1 MAETERPHRSSS
13 INSNS
18 NNARNASS
26 STSTDLFIC
35 FTSRFSSSSSMRL
48 SSLSP
53 ARSACLTT
61 SLSRRLRTSGSIKN
75 ASAGVLNSPMFGNNG
90 GRKRSGSGYENTN
103 NTNNIEPSSPKV
115 TCIGQV
121 RVKTRKHVKKK
132 MRARS
137 RRKGGETSSFRRS
150 SSDQNDRGGCRF
162 DASEN
167 RWVHF
172 PVTICESL
180 RSFGSELNCFS
191 SSPCRSSCTGDSHH
205 NRDRRVENN
214 GGGCGGGG
222 GGSSCFTR
230 WFVAVEET
238 GGKRREI
245 ELVVGGGD
253 DEAEEDGRRRSR
265 RRHVFEGLDL
275 NEIEMKTERREDVG
289 RINNLCLPP
298 KNALLLMRCRSDP
311 VKVAA
316 LANRVRERQMSLD
329 DRVYEREEEEEE
341 VEEER
346 RRFELDLE
354 DKKRIELCEKWISGE
369 TIIEREEVVVPV
381 TEPEGSKEEELVEED
396 EEEASKIQEEEI
408 EAMIIKHIEDDLRN
422 AIEEEEEEETAEMEE
437 EEREEEVAASVT
449 PNVERSNQGNREPD
463 PSPEVIMRGGNQEE
477 VETAEKEEKT
487 TPYKVL
493 PDCLLLMMCEPK
505 LSMEV
510 SKETW
515 VCSTDFVRC
524 QPGRP
529 QAKKIT
535 ESTGEH
541 HKQPKKR
548 NVTAV
553 DSNAS
558 SRRRSIDKRPVHLQP
573 PRSSCSYP
581 AAPPLLTAAASVR
594 EQKVVG
600 GNNKA
605 YEPPVLPRCKSE
617 PRKSA
622 SKLAPEACF
631 WKNRKLEPHSQA
643 SVGVGG
649 GAGVGF

>member
-13 INSNS
+13 INSS
-18 NNARNASS
+18 SNARNASS
-26 STSTDLFIC
+26 SSSTDFFIC

-75 ASAGVLNSPMFGNNG
+75 ASAGVLNSPMFGNSG
-90 GRKRSGSGYENTN
+90 GRKRSGSGYENGN
-103 NTNNIEPSSPKV
+103 NNNNIEPSSPKV

-137 RRKGGETSSFRRS
+137 RRRGETSSFRRS

-191 SSPCRSSCTGDSHH
+191 SSSSSPCRSSCTGGSDG
-205 NRDRRVENN
+205 RRGKNN

-245 ELVVGGGD
+245 ELVVGGGE
-253 DEAEEDGRRRSR
+253 DEEAAEDGRRRSR

-275 NEIEMKTERREDVG
+275 SEIEMKTEERRGREDVG
-289 RINNLCLPP
+289 MINLCSPP

-329 DRVYEREEEEEE
+329 EGVCGGEEEED
-341 VEEER
+341 EER

-369 TIIEREEVVVPV
+369 TIVEREVVSI
-381 TEPEGSKEEELVEED
+381 TAPEAPKEED
-396 EEEASKIQEEEI
+396 SEEEASKVHEEEI

-422 AIEEEEEEETAEMEE
+422 AIEEEKEEEEHVAEMEE
-437 EEREEEVAASVT
+437 EEEERKEEEEVAASVTVT

-463 PSPEVIMRGGNQEE
+463 PSPEVIMRG
-477 VETAEKEEKT
+477 ETMEKEKT

-529 QAKKIT
+529 PAKKIT
-535 ESTGEH
+535 EATGEH
-541 HKQPKKR
+541 HHHHHQQPKKR
-548 NVTAV
+548 IVTGV

-558 SRRRSIDKRPVHLQP
+558 SRRRSVDKRPVHHSLLQP

-581 AAPPLLTAAASVR
+581 AAPPLLTTAASVR
-594 EQKVVG
+594 EQKVG
-600 GNNKA
+600 GGNKA

-631 WKNRKLEPHSQA
+631 WKNRKLEPHPQA

>member
-1 MAETERPHRSSS
+1 
-13 INSNS
+13 
-18 NNARNASS
+18 
-26 STSTDLFIC
+26 
-35 FTSRFSSSSSMRL
+35 
-48 SSLSP
+48 
-53 ARSACLTT
+53 
-61 SLSRRLRTSGSIKN
+61 
-75 ASAGVLNSPMFGNNG
+75 MFGNNNG
-90 GRKRSGSGYENTN
+90 GRKRSGSGYENN
-103 NTNNIEPSSPKV
+103 NSNSNSNNIEPSSPKV

-137 RRKGGETSSFRRS
+137 RRKGGGETSTSFRRS

-191 SSPCRSSCTGDSHH
+191 SPCRSSCTGD
-205 NRDRRVENN
+205 RDGRRRGENN
-214 GGGCGGGG
+214 NCGGCSGGGCGGGG
-222 GGSSCFTR
+222 GSSCGGVFTR

-245 ELVVGGGD
+245 ELVVGGGGEE
-253 DEAEEDGRRRSR
+253 EAEEDRRRRSR

-275 NEIEMKTERREDVG
+275 REIEMKTEREEVG
-289 RINNLCLPP
+289 GINSLCSPP

-341 VEEER
+341 EEDEER
-346 RRFELDLE
+346 RRFVLDLE

-369 TIIEREEVVVPV
+369 TIVEREVVV
-381 TEPEGSKEEELVEED
+381 TEPEGPTQEELVEE

-408 EAMIIKHIEDDLRN
+408 EAMIIKHIEDDLIN
-422 AIEEEEEEETAEMEE
+422 AIEEEEEEQTAEMEE
-437 EEREEEVAASVT
+437 EEEEEEELAAASVT

-463 PSPEVIMRGGNQEE
+463 PSPEVMIMRGGDQARD
-477 VETAEKEEKT
+477 ETAEKEEKT

-524 QPGRP
+524 QPGKP
-529 QAKKIT
+529 PAKKIT
-535 ESTGEH
+535 EPTGEH
-541 HKQPKKR
+541 HHHHHQQQPKKR
-548 NVTAV
+548 IVSAV

-558 SRRRSIDKRPVHLQP
+558 SRRRSVDKRPVHLQP

-594 EQKVVG
+594 EQKVG
-600 GNNKA
+600 GVNKA

-631 WKNRKLEPHSQA
+631 WKNRKLEPHPQA